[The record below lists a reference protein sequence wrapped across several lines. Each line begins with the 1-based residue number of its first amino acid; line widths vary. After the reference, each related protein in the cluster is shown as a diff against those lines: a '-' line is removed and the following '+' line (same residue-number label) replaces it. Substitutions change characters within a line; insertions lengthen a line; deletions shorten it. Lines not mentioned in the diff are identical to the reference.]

1 MEKRNNVRL
10 LLRNLLMI
18 AVGSAIFSLGFDLFL
33 EPAGISCGGV
43 SGIAMLIVYATK
55 SKFLTV
61 GILSALINLP
71 LFFFGYH
78 KIGKLF
84 FFGSLLGMVVTSV
97 GFDLFARILPIPK
110 TEPLVAAIFG
120 GVIIGEYGYYES
132 CQELVTRILKVFCD
146 STLPVLQKSRDAYDE
161 NPYLVEDFYDLCGRT
176 IQNTPAL
183 FFRDT
188 NMLLLVTQAAV
199 QGIQLQHREANNS
212 LMRYLESLLSYGQEV
227 EKEEGEL
234 ALNPINYRD
243 RVLSVLSVCGQ
254 EMMNQLVAALTG
266 GLPESRLKDSN
277 VSVVSVLY
285 NYYDYF
291 NDLFIQAMANTIAT
305 IPERILS
312 SAEKHQFM
320 AVGEGRGDD
329 A

>member
-120 GVIIGEYGYYES
+120 GVIIGAGLGIVFIAGAS
-132 CQELVTRILKVFCD
+132 TGGVDIVARLLKLKFRNFPIGKILLCM
-146 STLPVLQKSRDAYDE
+146 
-161 NPYLVEDFYDLCGRT
+161 DLCTAVATG
-176 IQNTPAL
+176 IVYGEFNNTLYSVITLVLSSFVLDKVVYGMDYAKVAL
-183 FFRDT
+183 IISDRYEEIAQAIDT
-188 NMLLLVTQAAV
+188 QLDRGVTLLHG
-199 QGIQLQHREANNS
+199 QGF
-212 LMRYLESLLSYGQEV
+212 YLRSDKFVLLSAVKRKQ
-227 EKEEGEL
+227 L
-234 ALNPINYRD
+234 A
-243 RVLSVLSVCGQ
+243 Q
-254 EMMNQLVAALTG
+254 
-266 GLPESRLKDSN
+266 LKDLVMSIDP
-277 VSVVSVLY
+277 SAFIILQDAHQVLGDGFKR
-285 NYYDYF
+285 YDR
-291 NDLFIQAMANTIAT
+291 NEL
-305 IPERILS
+305 
-312 SAEKHQFM
+312 
-320 AVGEGRGDD
+320 
-329 A
+329 

>member
-120 GVIIGEYGYYES
+120 GVIIGAGLGIVFIAGAS
-132 CQELVTRILKVFCD
+132 TGGVDIVARLLKLKFRNSPIGKILLCM
-146 STLPVLQKSRDAYDE
+146 
-161 NPYLVEDFYDLCGRT
+161 DLCTAVATG
-176 IQNTPAL
+176 IVYGEFNNTLYSVITLVLSSFVLDKVVYGMDYAKVAL
-183 FFRDT
+183 IISDRYEEIAQAIDT
-188 NMLLLVTQAAV
+188 QLDRGVTLLHG
-199 QGIQLQHREANNS
+199 QGF
-212 LMRYLESLLSYGQEV
+212 YLRSDKFVLLSAVKRKQ
-227 EKEEGEL
+227 L
-234 ALNPINYRD
+234 A
-243 RVLSVLSVCGQ
+243 Q
-254 EMMNQLVAALTG
+254 
-266 GLPESRLKDSN
+266 LKDLVMSIDP
-277 VSVVSVLY
+277 SAFIILQDAHQVLGDGFKR
-285 NYYDYF
+285 YDR
-291 NDLFIQAMANTIAT
+291 NEL
-305 IPERILS
+305 
-312 SAEKHQFM
+312 
-320 AVGEGRGDD
+320 
-329 A
+329 

>member
-84 FFGSLLGMVVTSV
+84 FFGSLLGMVATSV

-120 GVIIGEYGYYES
+120 GVIIGAGLGIVFIAGAS
-132 CQELVTRILKVFCD
+132 TGGVDIVARLLKLKFRNFPIGKILLCM
-146 STLPVLQKSRDAYDE
+146 
-161 NPYLVEDFYDLCGRT
+161 DLCTAVATG
-176 IQNTPAL
+176 IVYGEFNNTLYSVITLVLSSFVLDKVVYGMDYAKVAL
-183 FFRDT
+183 IISDRYEEIAQAIDT
-188 NMLLLVTQAAV
+188 QLDRGVTLLHG
-199 QGIQLQHREANNS
+199 QGF
-212 LMRYLESLLSYGQEV
+212 YLRSDKFVLLSAVKRKQ
-227 EKEEGEL
+227 L
-234 ALNPINYRD
+234 A
-243 RVLSVLSVCGQ
+243 Q
-254 EMMNQLVAALTG
+254 
-266 GLPESRLKDSN
+266 LKDLVMSIDP
-277 VSVVSVLY
+277 SAFIILQDAHQVLGDGFKR
-285 NYYDYF
+285 YDR
-291 NDLFIQAMANTIAT
+291 NEL
-305 IPERILS
+305 
-312 SAEKHQFM
+312 
-320 AVGEGRGDD
+320 
-329 A
+329 

>member
-120 GVIIGEYGYYES
+120 GVIIGAGLGIVFIAGAS
-132 CQELVTRILKVFCD
+132 TGGVDIVARLLKLKFRNFPIGKILLCM
-146 STLPVLQKSRDAYDE
+146 
-161 NPYLVEDFYDLCGRT
+161 DLCTAVATG
-176 IQNTPAL
+176 IVYGEFNNTLYSVITLVLSSFVLDKVVYGMDYAKVAL
-183 FFRDT
+183 IISDRYEEIAQAIDT
-188 NMLLLVTQAAV
+188 QLDRGVTLLHG
-199 QGIQLQHREANNS
+199 QGF
-212 LMRYLESLLSYGQEV
+212 YLRSDKFVLLSAVKRKQ
-227 EKEEGEL
+227 L
-234 ALNPINYRD
+234 A
-243 RVLSVLSVCGQ
+243 Q
-254 EMMNQLVAALTG
+254 
-266 GLPESRLKDSN
+266 LKDLVMFIDPSAFIILQDAHQ
-277 VSVVSVLY
+277 VLGDGFKR
-285 NYYDYF
+285 YDR
-291 NDLFIQAMANTIAT
+291 NEL
-305 IPERILS
+305 
-312 SAEKHQFM
+312 
-320 AVGEGRGDD
+320 
-329 A
+329 

>member
-120 GVIIGEYGYYES
+120 GVIIGAGLGIVFIAGAS
-132 CQELVTRILKVFCD
+132 TGGVDIVARLLKLKFRNFPIGKILLCM
-146 STLPVLQKSRDAYDE
+146 
-161 NPYLVEDFYDLCGRT
+161 DLCTAVATG
-176 IQNTPAL
+176 IVYGEFNNTLYSVITLVLSSFVLDKVVYGMDYAKVAL
-183 FFRDT
+183 IISNRYEEIAQAIDT
-188 NMLLLVTQAAV
+188 QLDRGVTLLHG
-199 QGIQLQHREANNS
+199 QGF
-212 LMRYLESLLSYGQEV
+212 YLRSDKFVLLSAVKRKQ
-227 EKEEGEL
+227 L
-234 ALNPINYRD
+234 A
-243 RVLSVLSVCGQ
+243 Q
-254 EMMNQLVAALTG
+254 
-266 GLPESRLKDSN
+266 LKDLVMSIDP
-277 VSVVSVLY
+277 SAFIILQDAHQVLGDGFKR
-285 NYYDYF
+285 YDR
-291 NDLFIQAMANTIAT
+291 NEL
-305 IPERILS
+305 
-312 SAEKHQFM
+312 
-320 AVGEGRGDD
+320 
-329 A
+329 